1 MQIIFRILLKDIL
14 RFGVVSLAF
23 FLSFSGT
30 FYFALRSEYDLPH
43 TVTVSNDTVMSN
55 NISNLVDAVSQKDSE
70 SLHSGS
76 TLFETGY

>member
-30 FYFALRSEYDLPH
+30 FYFALRSEYDLSH
-43 TVTVSNDTVMSN
+43 NDTMMSN
-55 NISNLVDAVSQKDSE
+55 TSNTTCADAVNRAENSE
-70 SLHSGS
+70 SGFNL
-76 TLFETGY
+76 TILFGTG

>member
-30 FYFALRSEYDLPH
+30 FYFALRSEYDPSH
-43 TVTVSNDTVMSN
+43 DDTMTSNTTCA
-55 NISNLVDAVSQKDSE
+55 DAVNRAENSE
-70 SLHSGS
+70 SGFNL
-76 TLFETGY
+76 TILFGTG

>member
-30 FYFALRSEYDLPH
+30 FYFALRSEYDPSH
-43 TVTVSNDTVMSN
+43 NDTMTSN
-55 NISNLVDAVSQKDSE
+55 TSNTTCADALNRTED
-70 SLHSGS
+70 SGS
-76 TLFETGY
+76 GFNLTVLFETG

>member
-30 FYFALRSEYDLPH
+30 FYFALRSEYDPPH
-43 TVTVSNDTVMSN
+43 TVAIGNDTMTSN
-55 NISNLVDAVSQKDSE
+55 TSNTACTDAVNQTEDSE
-70 SLHSGS
+70 SGL
-76 TLFETGY
+76 TKLFETG

>member
-30 FYFALRSEYDLPH
+30 FYFALRSEYDPPH
-43 TVTVSNDTVMSN
+43 TVAIGNDTVTSN
-55 NISNLVDAVSQKDSE
+55 TSNIVDAVSQTVDSE
-70 SLHSGS
+70 SGS
-76 TLFETGY
+76 TIFETG

>member
-43 TVTVSNDTVMSN
+43 TVTVGNDTVMG
-55 NISNLVDAVSQKDSE
+55 NISNIVDAVSQTEDSE
-70 SLHSGS
+70 SGS
-76 TLFETGY
+76 TILFENG